1 MSKDGETKES
11 DMANKE
17 VVILSAASFQS
28 EVLEAQTPVLVDF
41 WAPWCGPCRAIAPTI
56 DELAREYSGR
66 VKVAKLNVDEAQDI
80 SRRYEVRS
88 IPAIVVFQDGK
99 IVQGLVGAAPKARLA
114 AILEGVLQGEAS
126 SLAAS

>member
-1 MSKDGETKES
+1 
-11 DMANKE
+11 MANKE